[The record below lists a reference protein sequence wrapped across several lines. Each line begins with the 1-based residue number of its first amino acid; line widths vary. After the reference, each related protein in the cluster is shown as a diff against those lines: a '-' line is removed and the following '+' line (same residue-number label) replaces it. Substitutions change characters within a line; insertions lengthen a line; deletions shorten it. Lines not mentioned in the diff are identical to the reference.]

1 MEHEGPVKTHSLTF
15 AALVVLAASAGSAAT
30 PAFKPRAVFH
40 SFDNETTVVQLETV
54 RRPDGGYAATIKKES
69 VPLNTQ
75 SVEVMCDKFFAK
87 KGDAGYWIKG
97 RGELGLF
104 DRASFC
110 HTTSRTRVYMP
121 YYGWKN
127 PSGTYLAIVEGMRFD
142 FDIMVCSAKDGLYR
156 AFPRWNLDDLGTC
169 GRPFEDMTVVF
180 YDLGPKADYNDMA
193 KCYRRYKFA
202 QEPELK
208 TIKERAKTRPHL
220 LQLAKSIPVRREVA
234 HKPFDRA
241 KDVKNYTPETEFPVR
256 CTRSFAQVRED
267 MRQLKEAGV
276 EDVAVCLAAWQ
287 TGGYD
292 GRVPAIFP
300 VEEVCGG
307 EAELR
312 KTIAYGQSLGW
323 IVDTQNNYTDCYTVS
338 PMWDGGNIACMGPTG
353 KLEVNGSWRG
363 GIAHNICLR
372 HAWETY
378 LPDQMKKVRDLG
390 FWGSAYIDVFTATW
404 PYRCCNPNHPA
415 NRTEQGEYQKKIVK
429 YLHTLFG
436 GFSSECSFDHLLP
449 YTDYI
454 NYVSAP
460 MRSIRRTYLSKGK
473 PSPVNRFV
481 PFFELA
487 FHDVVLSNPD
497 KITQEVIKQPENLI
511 LVEFGGRPIFYRF
524 DEKNIPGIRKAWDQ
538 FVKLRHLQL
547 EEMVE
552 HKILVEGSDL
562 VDGFARVTYGNGEK
576 IYVNHTDKPQTAD
589 GVTVPPMD
597 FRLVKASK
605 LKD

>member
-1 MEHEGPVKTHSLTF
+1 MKKMPL
-15 AALVVLAASAGSAAT
+15 AVLLACMTSVGLAETSV
-30 PAFKPRAVFH
+30 FKPRAVFH
-40 SFDNETTVVQLETV
+40 SFDNDTTVVQLETV
-54 RRPDGGYAATIKKES
+54 RRPDGGFAATIRKES
-69 VPLNTQ
+69 VPLNTK
-75 SVEVMCDKFFAK
+75 SVEVMCDRFFAE
-87 KGDAGYWIKG
+87 KGESGFWIKG
-97 RGELGLF
+97 RGELGFF
-104 DRASFC
+104 DRAPFV
-110 HTTSRTRVYMP
+110 HTTSRMRVYMP
-121 YYGWKN
+121 YYGWKT
-127 PSGTYLAIVEGMRFD
+127 PRGASLAVVEGMRFD
-142 FDIMVCSAKDGLYR
+142 FEITVSSSKEGLYR
-156 AFPRWNLDDLGTC
+156 AFPSWKLDDLGTC

-180 YDLGPKADYNDMA
+180 YDLGKEADYNEMA

-202 QEPELK
+202 QDPEVKPL
-208 TIKERAKTRPHL
+208 KERAKTRPHL
-220 LQLAKSIPVRREVA
+220 LQLARSIPVRREVA
-234 HKPFDRA
+234 HKPFKRPDDIR
-241 KDVKNYTPETEFPVR
+241 NYTPETEYPVR

-267 MRQLKEAGV
+267 MRQLKAAGV

-312 KTIAYGQSLGW
+312 KTIAYAQSLGW
-323 IVDTQNNYTDCYTVS
+323 IVDAQNNYTDCYTVS

-363 GIAHNICLR
+363 GIAHNVCLR

-415 NRTEQGEYQKKIVK
+415 NRTEQGEYQKKIVR

-436 GFSSECSFDHLLP
+436 GFSSECSFDHLLA

-460 MRSIRRTYLSKGK
+460 MRAMRQSFIQKGK
-473 PSPVNRFV
+473 KPPVARFV

-497 KITQEVIKQPENLI
+497 KITQEVLEQPENLI
-511 LVEFGGRPIFYRF
+511 LVEYGGRPIFYHF
-524 DEKNIPGIRKAWDQ
+524 DERNITGIRKAWDQ

-552 HKILVEGSDL
+552 HRILVEGPGL
-562 VDGFARVTYGNGEK
+562 VDGLVRVTYANGER
-576 IYVNHTDKPQTAD
+576 IYVNHTTRTISAD
-589 GVTVPPMD
+589 GVTVPAQD
-597 FRLVKASK
+597 FVLRR
-605 LKD
+605 

>member
-1 MEHEGPVKTHSLTF
+1 MEHEGPVKTHFLTF

-54 RRPDGGYAATIKKES
+54 RRSDGGYAATIKKES

-104 DRASFC
+104 DRASFS
-110 HTTSRTRVYMP
+110 HLTSRMRVYMP

-241 KDVKNYTPETEFPVR
+241 KDVKNYTPETEFPVL

-562 VDGFARVTYGNGEK
+562 VDGFVRVTYGNGEK

-597 FRLVKASK
+597 FRLVKASQ